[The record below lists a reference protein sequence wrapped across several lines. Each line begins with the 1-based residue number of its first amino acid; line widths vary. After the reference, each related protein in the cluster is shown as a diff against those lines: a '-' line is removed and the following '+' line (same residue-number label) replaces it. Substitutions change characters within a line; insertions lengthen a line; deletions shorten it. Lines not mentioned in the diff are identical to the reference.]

1 MAETS
6 SAMDRLII
14 CRAIAMRSIV
24 AAVVVVFCT
33 SASAQTLP
41 KVMVGDNPSLS
52 GAPLYVALEKG
63 YYRDAGVDVQ
73 LDMSGL
79 SSDMTV
85 LLATNKLHV
94 IGGAITAGFF
104 NSVSK
109 GLPIGI
115 LMSRAT
121 SPYSHYLMIRPE
133 LKDKLNAAADLKG
146 RTVAVVSRGAIL
158 VYELIKVLE
167 SGGLTLADINLKYIP
182 FGQMA
187 TALTTGAVDA
197 ALMISPLQDAV
208 EAKGVGAKW
217 INADTKISV
226 QPVLI
231 SVWWMNTDWARGNE
245 DAVRRFV
252 RGTLRGVR
260 DYCNAYHR
268 GPNRDEV
275 TKILAKYS
283 DVQDPALINQIEWG
297 ATDPHGGVFEAS
309 IADIQDTFF
318 KEKLVDQKVPIN
330 RIAPASWLKE
340 VAASLGPFTLAHDDG
355 AR

>member
-1 MAETS
+1 MGI
-6 SAMDRLII
+6 RLV
-14 CRAIAMRSIV
+14 IA
-24 AAVVVVFCT
+24 ALGLACCAPAF
-33 SASAQTLP
+33 AQSMP
-41 KVMVGDNPSLS
+41 KVVVGDNPSLS
-52 GAPLYVALEKG
+52 GAPLYLAIEKG

-231 SVWWMNTDWARGNE
+231 SVWWMNTDWARDNE
-245 DAVRRFV
+245 DAARRFA

-268 GPNRDEV
+268 APNRDEV
-275 TKILAKYS
+275 TRILAKYS
-283 DVQDPALINQIEWG
+283 DVKDAALIDRIEWG
-297 ATDPHGGVFEAS
+297 ATDPHGRVFEAS
-309 IADIQDTFF
+309 VADIQDTFF
-318 KEKLVDQKVPIN
+318 KEKLVADKVPIG
-330 RIAPASWLKE
+330 RIAPATWLKDE
-340 VAASLGPFTLAHDDG
+340 AAALGPFTLAHNNRAPG
-355 AR
+355 CR